1 MQILLG
7 NVSSVLQSTI
17 APALLLVGVGTHI
30 RVLNHRLAR
39 IVDRRRVLEQQL
51 VSPDAWLSTGCEAQL
66 DIIYRRMHLIH
77 RAITLGTIC
86 ALLICLIIAALFV
99 TDVFDMPFDYSIA
112 VLFVLSMMT
121 LIGSF
126 IYFLREIFFAINT
139 LPVWLRRGGAS
150 KGRHPQ

>member
-7 NVSSVLQSTI
+7 NVSSILQSTI

-39 IVDRRRVLEQQL
+39 IVDRRRVLEQQIA
-51 VSPDAWLSTGCEAQL
+51 SADASLSTSCVAQL
-66 DIIYRRMHLIH
+66 DIVYRRMHLIH
-77 RAITLGTIC
+77 RAITLSTVC
-86 ALLICLIIAALFV
+86 ALLICLIITALFV
-99 TDVFDMPFDYSIA
+99 TDLFDMPFEYSIA

-139 LPVWLRRGGAS
+139 LPIWLRRGRS
-150 KGRHPQ
+150 SR